1 MFVLL
6 KRWYWRHFSQP
17 GTIEFALVLVGAFL
31 IVYYF
36 MWLVGPIV
44 VALCLSYC
52 LDWAVRWAIRR
63 FRISR
68 FCAATLTMTLFIGL
82 CVGIMLFVVP
92 KLLQQG
98 SEFYQK
104 AQEFSQ
110 NASESADIADEN
122 LDEVVASTIY
132 DLIERM
138 PEPLSSM
145 VSREEIEVAVN
156 DARTSI
162 MKNLTVI
169 IKTQIMPSVMNV
181 ATWLM
186 YVVIVPIFM
195 FLMLANKHVLQR
207 RIRTYILPNNQA
219 LISVFW
225 PRINAQIEG
234 YIRGKLIHIFVI
246 TIVNTIAFLFFDLN
260 FSFLLGLG
268 VGLSVVIPYVGAV
281 IITVPII
288 LIGMVQFGLSSTFF
302 YLLAVYIIIQLLDSN
317 VLTPYL
323 FSKAMNLDAFSILA
337 AIMIFGGLWGFWGVF
352 FSIPLATFIGTL
364 IVHWP
369 NAETD
374 PPLKALG
381 GGKAKDETFPEEEE
395 DGQQS
400 TETK

>member
-17 GTIEFALVLVGAFL
+17 GTIEFALVLFGAFL

-52 LDWAVRWAIRR
+52 LDWAVRWGIRR
-63 FRISR
+63 FKISR
-68 FCAATLTMTLFIGL
+68 FCASSIVMTLFVGL
-82 CVGIMLFVVP
+82 CVGLLLFVAP
-92 KLLQQG
+92 KILQQG
-98 SEFYQK
+98 SQFYQK

-110 NASESADIADEN
+110 NASESADVTDEN
-122 LDEVVASTIY
+122 IDEVVATSIY
-132 DLIERM
+132 ELIERM

-145 VSREEIEVAVN
+145 VTREEIEIAVN
-156 DARTSI
+156 DARASI

-186 YVVIVPIFM
+186 YMIVVPIFM
-195 FLMLANKHVLQR
+195 FLMLANKHILQR
-207 RIRTYILPNNQA
+207 RLRTYVLPNNQE

-246 TIVNTIAFLFFDLN
+246 TIVNTLAFLAFDLN
-260 FSFLLGLG
+260 FSFLLGFG
-268 VGLSVVIPYVGAV
+268 VGLSVVIPYVGAA
-281 IITVPII
+281 IITVPIV
-288 LIGMVQFGLSSTFF
+288 LIGLVQFGFSSIFF
-302 YLLAVYIIIQLLDSN
+302 YLMAVYIVIQLLDSN
-317 VLTPYL
+317 VLTPFL

-352 FSIPLATFIGTL
+352 LSIPLATFISTL

-369 NAETD
+369 NADKD
-374 PPLKALG
+374 PQRKALG
-381 GGKAKDETFPEEEE
+381 NYEQDNVFPEEE
-395 DGQQS
+395 
-400 TETK
+400 K